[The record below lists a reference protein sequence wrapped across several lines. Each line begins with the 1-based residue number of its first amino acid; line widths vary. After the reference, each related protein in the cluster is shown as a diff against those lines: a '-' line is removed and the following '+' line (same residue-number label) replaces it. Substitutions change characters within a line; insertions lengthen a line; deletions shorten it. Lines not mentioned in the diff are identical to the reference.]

1 MVVEAETPDPGA
13 GGSRTVRMIADL
25 QRLRG
30 PLRIA
35 VRETRDGLGIHI
47 PPARKWAAVV
57 FIAVWL
63 CGWAAGEVFAISE
76 FLGGGFPALFL
87 IIWLVP
93 WTLAGLG
100 CMWVIGWQLFGVE
113 RLYFTAGAL
122 VREWSMLGF
131 GGQRMLH
138 GADIVSVKIDGNVTN
153 DIAGVGVVRVETA
166 GKTMRI
172 GNGLPDYEAQLVAA
186 LIREAAGIGPSQ
198 PSRED

>member
-1 MVVEAETPDPGA
+1 MVVEADFPDQPVV
-13 GGSRTVRMIADL
+13 GSSTVRMIADL

-30 PLRIA
+30 PLRLS
-35 VRETRDGLGIHI
+35 VRETADGLGIHI
-47 PPARKWAAVV
+47 PPARKWPMVL

-76 FLGGGFPALFL
+76 LLSGGIAGLFL
-87 IIWLVP
+87 IIWIVP
-93 WTLAGLG
+93 WTIAGLA

-131 GGQRMLH
+131 GGQRMLQ
-138 GADIVSVKIDGNVTN
+138 GADIVSVKVDNNVSN
-153 DIAGVGVVRVETA
+153 DIAGIGVVKVTTA

-172 GNGLPDYEAQLVAA
+172 GNGLPDYEAQLVAE
-186 LIREAAGIGPSQ
+186 LIREAAQIGASEPSQ
-198 PSRED
+198 EN